1 MGGLLKSFLAESN
14 VGRVKGA
21 VAGLAAACV
30 VATGVTVAAS
40 PAQAEPVV
48 SSFYGYE
55 LAGSPTASGV
65 PFDPE
70 ALTAAH
76 PSLPFGTQLEV
87 CYQGCVTVTVN
98 DRGPFVEGRGLDLS
112 QGAAEAIGLT
122 GVDTVDV
129 NVVGSGGDVS
139 GSTGTTGA
147 TAPTGTT
154 TAVASSVEQPVYE
167 EPAGDYA
174 FSGYYAHY

>member
-1 MGGLLKSFLAESN
+1 MA
-14 VGRVKGA
+14 VGA
-21 VAGLAAACV
+21 VLSAG
-30 VATGVTVAAS
+30 

-48 SSFYGYE
+48 ASYYGAE

-65 PFDPE
+65 PFDPS

-112 QGAAEAIGLT
+112 QGAAEAIGLY
-122 GVDTVDV
+122 GVDTVEM
-129 NVVGSGGDVS
+129 NVVGGAEA
-139 GSTGTTGA
+139 TGQTATDASAAGYGA
-147 TAPTGTT
+147 GAEYG
-154 TAVASSVEQPVYE
+154 VY
-167 EPAGDYA
+167 Y
-174 FSGYYAHY
+174 

>member
-1 MGGLLKSFLAESN
+1 MSFPA
-14 VGRVKGA
+14 GKKIKGA
-21 VAGLAAACV
+21 VAGFAAVCV
-30 VATGVTVAAS
+30 TATGMAVAAS

-65 PFDPE
+65 PFDPM

-112 QGAAEAIGLT
+112 QGAAEAIGLS
-122 GVDTVDV
+122 GVDTVEM
-129 NVVGSGGDVS
+129 NVVGSEGDVS
-139 GSTGTTGA
+139 GSVETTD
-147 TAPTGTT
+147 
-154 TAVASSVEQPVYE
+154 AVATEQAGYE
-167 EPAGDYA
+167 AAASYSDPYSASAY
-174 FSGYYAHY
+174 FAHY

>member
-1 MGGLLKSFLAESN
+1 MSFL
-14 VGRVKGA
+14 GGKKIKGA
-21 VAGLAAACV
+21 VAGLAAAGIT
-30 VATGVTVAAS
+30 ASGMLVAAG

-65 PFDPE
+65 PFDPM
-70 ALTAAH
+70 AMTAAH

-112 QGAAEAIGLT
+112 QGAAETIGLY
-122 GVDTVDV
+122 GVDTVDMT
-129 NVVGSGGDVS
+129 VVGSGGDVS
-139 GSTGTTGA
+139 GAA
-147 TAPTGTT
+147 TADA
-154 TAVASSVEQPVYE
+154 TAATDQYGYE
-167 EPAGDYA
+167 EVGYEEVGYDAA
-174 FSGYYAHY
+174 ATGYYDPYTGYWVSY